1 MMAKYDVFFTRQ
13 ALKDLKT
20 LSPKLQKKLK
30 EILKEV
36 IAAHPHRGKKLLGEF
51 GGNYSY
57 RLSLKDRIVY
67 SIDEPKKQV
76 YLKRVRTH
84 YGD

>member
-1 MMAKYDVFFTRQ
+1 M
-13 ALKDLKT
+13 
-20 LSPKLQKKLK
+20 K

-36 IAAHPHRGKKLLGEF
+36 IAVQPYKGKKLLGEL

-67 SIDEPKKQV
+67 SINEKQKHI

>member
-1 MMAKYDVFFTRQ
+1 MAQYEIFFTRQ
-13 ALKDLKT
+13 AYKDFKT

-36 IAAHPHRGKKLLGEF
+36 IAMSPHRGKKLLGELE
-51 GGNYSY
+51 GNYSY

-67 SIDEPKKQV
+67 SIDEQKRHV